1 MGRSKGDGSAGR
13 LGRHLSQFGTRHS
26 WTSHCGC
33 VFLVDGCLV
42 FCDSLTGLTAVLT
55 FFESIRI
62 ERRLMVLDVELVSAI
77 EVFGGEGGLIG
88 VAAEFASALA
98 LVEWVKLE

>member
-1 MGRSKGDGSAGR
+1 M
-13 LGRHLSQFGTRHS
+13 
-26 WTSHCGC
+26 
-33 VFLVDGCLV
+33 VDGCLV

-62 ERRLMVLDVELVSAI
+62 ERRLMVLDVGLVSAI
-77 EVFGGEGGLIG
+77 EVFGGESGWIG
-88 VAAEFASALA
+88 MVAEFASALA